1 MLDEDRIGYSNSNLF
16 RVALVE
22 VIGIN
27 NQLLNEEF
35 TQKKQFIVNIKMFQ
49 RCEVIIFVWNML
61 ARGYFLLTGFALIIG
76 WTAVALGFNMP
87 FTWFANHSGPFF
99 LDNFFIHFSWLAEW
113 TLIVVALSV
122 AIITDWKRGIWMSV
136 LLGIQALTV
145 AGIKFWINAPRPIE
159 INADLVRRIPNLDI
173 HHWQAFPSGHTAVGF
188 FTMGLLAICYP
199 KSFKGKR
206 FVYLFL
212 AMIAIGTGY
221 ARMYLAQHSLI
232 DVCGGGTLALLFLQF
247 GHRMGTKLNIHE

>member
-1 MLDEDRIGYSNSNLF
+1 MLAEDRIGYSSSNLF
-16 RVALVE
+16 RIGCAVD
-22 VIGIN
+22 IGIN
-27 NQLLNEEF
+27 DSEDNILL

-61 ARGYFLLTGFALIIG
+61 ARGYFFLTGFALFIG

-99 LDNFFIHFSWLAEW
+99 MDQFFIHFSWLAEW
-113 TLIVVALSV
+113 ALIVVALSV
-122 AIITDWKRGIWMSV
+122 AIITDWKRGLWMSV

-145 AGIKFWINAPRPIE
+145 AGIKSWINAPRPIE
-159 INADLVRRIPNLDI
+159 INANLVRRIPDLEI

-199 KSFKGKR
+199 KPFKGKR
-206 FVYLFL
+206 IVYLFL

-221 ARMYLAQHSLI
+221 SRMYLAQHSLV

-247 GHRMGTKLNIHE
+247 GHRMGVKLNIHE